1 MQMPHYL
8 INANTDRSI
17 YRFDSIGK
25 KGTIKKIVSFALLPN
40 YENVYNL
47 AMGDYVDDKINYGNI
62 TDNKDLEKVFITVA
76 QTVIEFLETHPNAM
90 VYVEGDEPRKTRL
103 YRINISVNIELIKQ
117 DYEVLGLLE
126 TGLEE
131 YKPNADYIAF
141 LISKK

>member
-62 TDNKDLEKVFITVA
+62 TDNKDLEKVFSTVA